1 MLWWKC
7 SSRHLGRKID
17 KDKADMGRII
27 CVSPPEISQSLDPSL
42 RYGDQQ
48 HVIWSHFTCVCSEG
62 LFHYSPSP
70 DICDLSLLCLHS
82 ASQLLKQRAGV
93 AQSHP
98 WESFGWYVSDRFE
111 GFLPDSLQQRQP
123 LAFKTCSF
131 HSLKI
136 FSQRKRKQVSS
147 HFLLVKQAFVYA
159 TSQAFRLQGN
169 VFS

>member
-1 MLWWKC
+1 MLGWKC
-7 SSRHLGRKID
+7 SSRHLDRKID

-27 CVSPPEISQSLDPSL
+27 SVSPPEISQSLDLSL

-48 HVIWSHFTCVCSEG
+48 HVIWPPFTCVCVARG
-62 LFHYSPSP
+62 FHYSSSP

-82 ASQLLKQRAGV
+82 ASQMLKQRAGL

-98 WESFGWYVSDRFE
+98 WGSLDDISDRFE
-111 GFLPDSLQQRQP
+111 GFLPDSLQQWQP
-123 LAFKTCSF
+123 LTFKTCSF

-136 FSQRKRKQVSS
+136 FSQRKRKQFSS
-147 HFLLVKQAFVYA
+147 HFLPVKQAFVYT
-159 TSQAFRLQGN
+159 TSQGFRLQGN